1 MFKSIKQQ
9 FIFLSSSLVVFTML
23 IAMALSYYWI
33 SDEYTANIEKNN
45 LIIAE
50 SLAGN
55 ISQFMNNAYTINAQL
70 GNNSDIYSGNNMRQ
84 AQILKNTVNE
94 YPFFQVIAAHNL
106 AGDQTARSSGSLA
119 NRADRWW
126 FRKFINEKNRLSANL
141 IYR

>member
-9 FIFLSSSLVVFTML
+9 FIFLSSSLVVLML

-45 LIIAE
+45 LIVAE

-70 GNNSDIYSGNNMRQ
+70 ITIIAIS
-84 AQILKNTVNE
+84 TVE
-94 YPFFQVIAAHNL
+94 I
-106 AGDQTARSSGSLA
+106 
-119 NRADRWW
+119 
-126 FRKFINEKNRLSANL
+126 I
-141 IYR
+141 